1 MVGSYG
7 PKQEV
12 YEYKSP
18 EEEFPSGMMQRGDYK
33 VKSLFTDDDKNE
45 ILSWEWKFEIK
56 KDWKDQSCIRVITC
70 L

>member
-7 PKQEV
+7 PREEV

-18 EEEFPSGMMQRGDYK
+18 LDEFPKGMLGRGEYK

-45 ILSWEWKFEIK
+45 ILSWEWSFALK
-56 KDWKDQSCIRVITC
+56 KDWKD
-70 L
+70 